1 VRITVH
7 LHSIL
12 QLQTPEGMVNRL
24 EVDLAPGSTME
35 SLLLQLQIQLSPDH
49 MLLARNG
56 RVVDLGQTL
65 QDGDQVNL
73 MPAMSG
79 GIV

>member
-1 VRITVH
+1 MRVTVH

-35 SLLLQLQIQLSPDH
+35 SLLHQLQIKLSPDH